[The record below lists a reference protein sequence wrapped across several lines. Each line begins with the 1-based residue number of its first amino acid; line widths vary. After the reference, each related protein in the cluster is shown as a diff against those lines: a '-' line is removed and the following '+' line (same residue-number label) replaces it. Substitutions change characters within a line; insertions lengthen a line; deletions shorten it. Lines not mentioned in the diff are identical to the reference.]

1 MPFPNQVKFYQH
13 FFSNGF
19 KMEKVRFKRIILYGF
34 LSFLFL
40 STTNLVFGQ
49 SNTIDPELLS
59 KFQFTEK
66 DGQKVVKVD
75 MAAILALTLNRA
87 PTMEILAID
96 KQVALEALA
105 ANKEIYNPKLVNS
118 VGLRKTISKSGSDL
132 DDQSTSPYLSLANTN
147 TTTLSTSWQDM
158 VDNGIQY
165 SLTFSDTQSETTSG
179 SIAEKGGSV
188 EGWDTGGDKIHSG
201 SLTAAI
207 EIPLY
212 QGWGDINKL
221 AEFKSA
227 IGYEQTQLGNKKQT
241 LGLLATIAGIYW
253 DLVGVLKTIETLESS
268 AVLSKQF
275 LEDNQVR
282 YDLGLL
288 DIVEVK
294 QSESQ
299 LAKAQQLL
307 LAQKIAKKEIEDQ
320 IKAALNLEDFPFGY
334 LPIEEL
340 SVHQVK
346 QTYNQ
351 LLERSYQEDPDL
363 QLLKANIKSNELD
376 KLEAENNS
384 KSNLDLS
391 LQYTMNG
398 YGKSLTESS
407 ESFPTTKMHGYYV
420 GLTWTIPF
428 DDKIT
433 PQKINKAVLEHS
445 KLAVKIQNRQT
456 EIKVQLQ
463 GILRN
468 LELAKEGIKL
478 AEISTDLATDLMN
491 KETEKFKLGNSTS
504 FRVAQIRQDL
514 SDTQK
519 EEIQA
524 RISYEKIY
532 LSLLVLTDQLH
543 QQYNL

>member
-1 MPFPNQVKFYQH
+1 MVL
-13 FFSNGF
+13 
-19 KMEKVRFKRIILYGF
+19 KMGKVRFKKIIFFG
-34 LSFLFL
+34 FLFL
-40 STTNLVFGQ
+40 SISNLLFGQ
-49 SNTIDPELLS
+49 SNMIDPELMA
-59 KFQFTEK
+59 KFQFTEQ
-66 DGQKVVKVD
+66 DGQKMVKVD
-75 MAAILALTLNRA
+75 MAAILALTLDRA
-87 PTMEILAID
+87 PTMEIMAID
-96 KQVALEALA
+96 KQVAQEALA

-118 VGLRKTISKSGSDL
+118 VGVTKTISKSGSDL
-132 DDQSTSPYLSLANTN
+132 DDQSSSSPYLSLANTN
-147 TTTLSTSWQDM
+147 STTLSTSWQDM

-165 SLTFSDTQSETTSG
+165 SLTLSDTQSETTTG
-179 SIAEKGGSV
+179 SIAKKGSSV
-188 EGWDTGGDKIHSG
+188 EGWETGGDKIHSG

-207 EIPLY
+207 DIPLY
-212 QGWGDINKL
+212 QDWGDVNKM

-227 IGYEQTQLGNKKQT
+227 IGFEQTQLGNKKQT
-241 LGLLATIAGIYW
+241 LGLLANIAGIYW

-268 AVLSKQF
+268 VVLSKQF

-307 LAQKIAKKEIEDQ
+307 LTQKIAKKEIEDQ

-334 LPIEEL
+334 LPTEQL
-340 SVHQVK
+340 SVHQVQ
-346 QTYNQ
+346 QTYEQ
-351 LLERSYQEDPDL
+351 LLELSYQQDPDL
-363 QLLKANIKSNELD
+363 QLLEADMRSNNLD
-376 KLEAENNS
+376 KIEAENGA
-384 KSNLDLS
+384 KTNLDLS
-391 LQYTMNG
+391 LQYKMNG

-407 ESFPTTKMHGYYV
+407 AGFSTTEMHGYYV
-420 GLTWTIPF
+420 GLSWSIPF
-428 DDKIT
+428 GDKVT
-433 PQKINKAVLEHS
+433 PQKINKTVLEHA
-445 KLAVKIQNRQT
+445 KLAVKVQNRQT

-504 FRVAQIRQDL
+504 FRVAQVRQDL

-519 EEIQA
+519 EDIQA
-524 RISYEKIY
+524 RINYEKIY